1 MKEEKIKKLILKKD
15 FIQNGLVMIDTKN
28 FDTLSNNSPIET
40 GMLTCM
46 VIISKVFNF
55 VWLR

>member
-28 FDTLSNNSPIET
+28 FDTLSNNFINY
-40 GMLTCM
+40 L
-46 VIISKVFNF
+46 
-55 VWLR
+55 